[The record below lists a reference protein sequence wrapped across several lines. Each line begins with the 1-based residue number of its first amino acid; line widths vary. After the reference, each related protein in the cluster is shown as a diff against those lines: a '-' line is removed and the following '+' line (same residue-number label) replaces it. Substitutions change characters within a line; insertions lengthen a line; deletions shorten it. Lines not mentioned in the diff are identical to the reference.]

1 MSIEIS
7 PWIPPARPME
17 PLGQSRWFAVARVK
31 QKVSGRPDQ
40 ITRIPGEWHGRTK
53 EQAEARA
60 RRAAEEWIAQ
70 RKRAGNDPEL
80 GSRD

>member
-1 MSIEIS
+1 MSIEIE
-7 PWIPPARPME
+7 PWIPPAQPMD
-17 PLGQSRWFAVARVK
+17 PLGEFRWFAVARVK
-31 QKVSGRPDQ
+31 QKISGRPDQ

-60 RRAAEEWIAQ
+60 RRAAQEWIEQ
-70 RKRAGNDPEL
+70 RMRTGNGPEH